1 MSPQVSTP
9 PSQDG
14 DVNEYV
20 DANASQSSW
29 FTSQQRVV
37 FINGMSNSPQ
47 DHMHSALALS
57 ELQMCPVIGVYNK
70 SDSLIMDLI
79 QCLGDKHQFDGIL
92 ARDASKAL
100 DQILDAR
107 PSLTREEAMTQVLA
121 RNPAS
126 MSLFRVLR
134 SPTNWRAPIFAHSQ
148 GNLILSNALS
158 AILAVDGP
166 QAVSGREV
174 HSFGSPAIHWPR
186 GIIHREYGF
195 TFDPVTW
202 LAGFDFSLSIS
213 KVGVPLNGDTR
224 LVSHSFLS
232 YKDND
237 PAFVINRFR
246 WGGWGM
252 TVSMDE
258 DGLAT
263 ALVKMGLNM
272 PRIFAIFQ
280 RLNES
285 HNSDADDVA
294 LLYVKKLRAAHAS
307 HIFAAIKQH
316 NQLLKLL
323 IRVMEEGWTTTAE
336 KDAIQYLKG
345 L

>member
-1 MSPQVSTP
+1 
-9 PSQDG
+9 
-14 DVNEYV
+14 
-20 DANASQSSW
+20 
-29 FTSQQRVV
+29 
-37 FINGMSNSPQ
+37 
-47 DHMHSALALS
+47 
-57 ELQMCPVIGVYNK
+57 
-70 SDSLIMDLI
+70 
-79 QCLGDKHQFDGIL
+79 
-92 ARDASKAL
+92 
-100 DQILDAR
+100 
-107 PSLTREEAMTQVLA
+107 
-121 RNPAS
+121 
-126 MSLFRVLR
+126 
-134 SPTNWRAPIFAHSQ
+134 
-148 GNLILSNALS
+148 
-158 AILAVDGP
+158 
-166 QAVSGREV
+166 
-174 HSFGSPAIHWPR
+174 
-186 GIIHREYGF
+186 
-195 TFDPVTW
+195 
-202 LAGFDFSLSIS
+202 
-213 KVGVPLNGDTR
+213 
-224 LVSHSFLS
+224 
-232 YKDND
+232 
-237 PAFVINRFR
+237 
-246 WGGWGM
+246 M